1 MPPERPRGI
10 EIDGADQPVLNARS
24 IVLNGGACED
34 IAAPAPEPRR
44 AGPAVVWEGSIQ
56 GDGTGPQ
63 RSYYVR
69 LYADR
74 TAHCQCPSFYFRGV
88 LRRDAA
94 FACKHVLRARVAAGN
109 VA

>member
-10 EIDGADQPVLNARS
+10 EIDGGDQPVLDARS

-34 IAAPAPEPRR
+34 IAA
-44 AGPAVVWEGSIQ
+44 PAVVWEGSIQ

-74 TAHCQCPSFYFRGV
+74 TAHCQCPSFYFRGL